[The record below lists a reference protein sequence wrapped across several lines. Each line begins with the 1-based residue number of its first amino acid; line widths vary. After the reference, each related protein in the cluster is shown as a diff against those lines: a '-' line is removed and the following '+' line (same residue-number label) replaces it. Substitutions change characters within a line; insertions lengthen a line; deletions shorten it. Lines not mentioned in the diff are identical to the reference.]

1 MSASATVLLNR
12 LLARG
17 KFRHIQVLLR
27 LVELGSVQRTA
38 SAIGLTQS
46 SVTQTLA
53 YLERL
58 FELPLFE
65 RHARGV
71 RPTAAC
77 RQLLPAMRQLMAGLT
92 QGAELASGNRLHANQ
107 QVRVLASVSAAHGLL
122 LPVLH
127 LFHSRYP
134 QVRVLL
140 VEAEGPDQLQ
150 VVARGEVDLV
160 ACRRPAILPAGWTFE
175 PLLDDELVVL
185 CGPRHP
191 LARRRRALRMVELE
205 GRSWLQGPVGS
216 IARVRLDELAT
227 GFVQDIEPFPLVTR
241 MPAVLSDTLRQH
253 PVLALLPRS
262 YLRHQVDAGE
272 LVALPLA
279 ERQPIDPLGLM
290 LPIDGRSD
298 ACELLAQCM
307 RGSVGQTGASRGGA
321 AGAVG
326 PKALKP

>member
-1 MSASATVLLNR
+1 MGTSATVLLNR

-17 KFRHIQVLLR
+17 KFRHVQVLLR
-27 LVELGSVQRTA
+27 LAELGSVQRTA

-46 SVTQTLA
+46 SVTQTLG

-58 FELPLFE
+58 LDLRLFE

-71 RPTAAC
+71 RPTPAC
-77 RQLLPAMRQLMAGLT
+77 RQLLPAMRQLMAGLA
-92 QGAELASGNRLHANQ
+92 QGADVASGSQLRSLQ

-127 LFHSRYP
+127 RFHAQHP

-140 VEAEGPDQLQ
+140 GEAEGEDQLLA
-150 VVARGEVDLV
+150 VARGEVDLV
-160 ACRRPAILPAGWTFE
+160 ACRRPPVLPAGWAFE
-175 PLLDDELVVL
+175 PLMDDELVVL

-191 LARRRRALRMVELE
+191 LARRRRPLHWNALA

-216 IARVRLDELAT
+216 IARMRLDALTAGLEAPI
-227 GFVQDIEPFPLVTR
+227 DPFPMVTR
-241 MPAVLSDTLRQH
+241 VPAVLSDTLRQQA
-253 PVLALLPRS
+253 VLALLPRS

-279 ERQPIDPLGLM
+279 ERLPIDPLGLM
-290 LPIDGRSD
+290 LPIEGRSD
-298 ACELLAQCM
+298 ACGLLAACLQA
-307 RGSVGQTGASRGGA
+307 SVS
-321 AGAVG
+321 
-326 PKALKP
+326 

>member
-1 MSASATVLLNR
+1 MRSTATVLLNR

-17 KFRHIQVLLR
+17 KFRHVQVLLR
-27 LVELGSVQRTA
+27 LAELGSVQRTA

-58 FELPLFE
+58 LELQLFE

-77 RQLLPAMRQLMAGLT
+77 RQLLPAMRQLMAGLA
-92 QGAELASGNRLHANQ
+92 QGADLASGSHQRARQ

-122 LPVLH
+122 LPVMHRFHALH
-127 LFHSRYP
+127 P

-140 VEAEGPDQLQ
+140 GEAEGEDQLLA
-150 VVARGEVDLV
+150 VARGEVDLV
-160 ACRRPAILPAGWTFE
+160 ACRRPPILPAGWIFE
-175 PLLDDELVVL
+175 PLMDDELVVL
-185 CGPRHP
+185 CGPHHP
-191 LARRRRALRMVELE
+191 LAKRRRALQWAELD

-216 IARVRLDELAT
+216 VARARLDELAAVFT
-227 GFVQDIEPFPLVTR
+227 RGIEPFPMVTR
-241 MPAVLSDTLRQH
+241 VPAVLSDTLRQQ

-262 YLRHQVDAGE
+262 YLRHQVDTGE

-279 ERQPIDPLGLM
+279 EHQPIEPLGLM
-290 LPIDGRSD
+290 APVEGRSD
-298 ACELLAQCM
+298 ACELLAACL
-307 RGSVGQTGASRGGA
+307 RA
-321 AGAVG
+321 
-326 PKALKP
+326 